1 MKANCKNESEML
13 YARDLYGKALIELG
27 KKDPDVVVLD
37 ADLSGSTRTAL
48 FGKEFPDRFFNF
60 GVAEQNMMASAAG
73 LAQCGKI
80 VFASTFAMF
89 ATARAVDQV
98 RNTICY
104 NNLNVKIVASHG
116 GLTVGEDGS
125 SHQALED
132 INFFRAIPNIKIV
145 VPVDAPE
152 AKEAIFT
159 AYKTPGP
166 FYIRLGRAKVETLK
180 KKKKFCLGKGYT
192 LREGKDI
199 AIVACGIMVKKSLCA
214 ADILKKQGIS
224 ATVVNMHTI
233 KPFDEKLILDIAKQH
248 KKIIVCEEHQV
259 TGGLY
264 STVAEILINKFPIR
278 VERVGISNIF
288 GQSGSPEELLKH
300 YGLTADNIAEK
311 AKRVL
316 RQ

>member
-1 MKANCKNESEML
+1 MKEIYKQPLENL
-13 YARDLYGKALIELG
+13 YARDLYGKVLIDLG
-27 KKDPDVVVLD
+27 RKDSDLVVLD

-60 GVAEQNMMASAAG
+60 GVAEQNMMATAAG
-73 LAQCGKI
+73 LARCGKV

-116 GLTVGEDGS
+116 GITVGEDGS

-132 INFFRAIPNIKIV
+132 ISLFRAIPNIKII
-145 VPVDAPE
+145 VPSDAPE
-152 AKEAIFT
+152 AREAVIT

-166 FYIRLGRAKVETLK
+166 FYIRLGRAKVPTLAG
-180 KKKKFCLGKGYT
+180 KKKFSLGKGYLLT
-192 LREGKDI
+192 KGSDLAIISCGMMVDESLRAAKILQEQSI
-199 AIVACGIMVKKSLCA
+199 A
-214 ADILKKQGIS
+214 

-233 KPFDEKLILDIAKQH
+233 KPFDEKLVLDLARLH
-248 KKIIVCEEHQV
+248 KKILVCEEHQV

-264 STVAEILINKFPIR
+264 STVAEILINKCPVR
-278 VERVGISNIF
+278 VEKIGVNNTF
-288 GQSGSPEELLKH
+288 GQSGAPKELLKH
-300 YGLTADNIAEK
+300 YGLSADNIAEK
-311 AKRVL
+311 AKEFL